1 MGESLSHRQ
10 KGRHGLANGFGEH
23 RRMSHARNIDIPG
36 KVEGFNMGTDGER
49 WHNPDDQTQGD
60 SGVCSS

>member
-1 MGESLSHRQ
+1 
-10 KGRHGLANGFGEH
+10 
-23 RRMSHARNIDIPG
+23 MSHARNIDIPG

-60 SGVCSS
+60 SGVCLS